1 MGFAAESAAMNPL
14 LELRVVD
21 CDDAAWHGAYCDYV
35 AQVFR
40 QADFRRWCEW
50 RQWGEDYRAFC
61 IVGDDGRVLANASVS
76 RMRLLVEGRELV
88 GYQLG
93 AVGCLPQARGQ
104 GLARRAMQAALAY
117 CGQAPVFLFA
127 NDSVLDF
134 YPRFGFA
141 PAPQTLFE
149 AELQA
154 EPAGEGRIVR
164 AAAVDLADGE
174 IREAFL
180 RSAAAASPVSA
191 RFAARDYGRIATWYA
206 ANGYASPA
214 HRFDD
219 DTWVFAEVEN
229 GVLTIED
236 VFATR
241 PLDLSAALPHLI
253 AQPVHTVRFGFT
265 PERLWPQARAV
276 AAEADADLFVR
287 NLVLPAGPHRFPLL
301 ART

>member
-1 MGFAAESAAMNPL
+1 MNPL
-14 LELRVVD
+14 PELRVVD
-21 CDDAAWHGAYCDYV
+21 HDDIAWHGAYCDYV
-35 AQVFR
+35 SLVFR

-61 IVGDDGRVLANASVS
+61 IVGYDGRVLANASVS
-76 RMRLLVEGRELV
+76 RMRLRVEGREVV

-93 AVGCLPQARGQ
+93 AVGCLPQTRGQ
-104 GLARRAMQAALAY
+104 GLARRAMQAALGY
-117 CGQAPVFLFA
+117 CGSTPVFLFA

-141 PAPQTLFE
+141 AAPQSLFE
-149 AELQA
+149 ASLQA
-154 EPAGEGRIVR
+154 EPAGDGRGATLDLSDDDTR
-164 AAAVDLADGE
+164 AD
-174 IREAFL
+174 FL
-180 RSAAAASPVSA
+180 RLAAAASAVSE
-191 RFAARDYGRIATWYA
+191 RFAACDYGRIATWYA
-206 ANGYASPA
+206 ANGYASPLIRLD
-214 HRFDD
+214 H
-219 DTWVFAEVEN
+219 DTWVFAEVED

-241 PLDLSAALPHLI
+241 PFDLSAALPHLI
-253 AQPVHTVRFGFT
+253 GQPIHTVRFGFT

-276 AAEADADLFVR
+276 GAEADADLFVR

>member
-1 MGFAAESAAMNPL
+1 MNPL
-14 LELRVVD
+14 PELRVVD
-21 CDDAAWHGAYCDYV
+21 RDDAAWHGAYCDYV
-35 AQVFR
+35 SQVFR

-50 RQWGEDYRAFC
+50 RQWGDDYRAFC
-61 IVGDDGRVLANASVS
+61 IVGDDGRVLANASVW

-93 AVGCLPQARGQ
+93 AVGCLPQVRGQ
-104 GLARRAMQAALAY
+104 GLARRAVQAALAY
-117 CGQAPVFLFA
+117 CGSAPVFLFA

-149 AELQA
+149 AELQV
-154 EPAGEGRIVR
+154 EPVGDSRMVR
-164 AAAVDLADGE
+164 AAALDLADGE
-174 IREAFL
+174 VRAAFL
-180 RSAAAASPVSA
+180 RSAGEALPVSA
-191 RFAARDYGRIATWYA
+191 GFAARDYGRIATWYA
-206 ANGYASPA
+206 ANGYASPL
-214 HRFDD
+214 RRLDD
-219 DTWVFAEVEN
+219 DTWVFAGVED

-241 PLDLSAALPHLI
+241 PFDLSAALPRLI
-253 AQPVHTVRFGFT
+253 EQPVHTLRFGFT
-265 PERLWPQARAV
+265 PERLWPRARALG
-276 AAEADADLFVR
+276 AEADADLFVR